1 MELSD
6 KYYKT
11 LGFYC
16 PSLFYIYLA
25 GKGRLKDIKKWD
37 EEQQC
42 TFLHEY
48 MHYLQD
54 ITTTQG
60 LINMYRIGEYL
71 RYVTNVAKDPVKDE
85 IHIPVDPI
93 NAKGYNWL

>member
-1 MELSD
+1 MIELTD

-16 PSLFYIYLA
+16 PSLFYICLD

-37 EEQQC
+37 EVQQS

-48 MHYLQD
+48 VQFLQD
-54 ITTTQG
+54 ITTTQ
-60 LINMYRIGEYL
+60 
-71 RYVTNVAKDPVKDE
+71 
-85 IHIPVDPI
+85 
-93 NAKGYNWL
+93 